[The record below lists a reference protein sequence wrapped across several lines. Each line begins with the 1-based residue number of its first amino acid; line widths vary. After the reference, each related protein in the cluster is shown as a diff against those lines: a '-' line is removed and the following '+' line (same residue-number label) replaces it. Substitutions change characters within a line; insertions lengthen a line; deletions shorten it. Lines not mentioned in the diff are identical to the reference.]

1 MVFKEIQHD
10 MIFMQYKTTTCLS
23 IDGVLKKNKENPY
36 LKWRTQGE
44 EEPNSEVLQIPK
56 FFGSKRSPQQAPHF
70 LQSSKDRRS
79 LLLDQTLERSWSFR
93 VRCSPMEVL
102 KSKREKESVKSDLK
116 SPSCHL
122 IYD

>member
-1 MVFKEIQHD
+1 MSS
-10 MIFMQYKTTTCLS
+10 Y
-23 IDGVLKKNKENPY
+23 PY
-36 LKWRTQGE
+36 LKFGAQRKKMKNFASA
-44 EEPNSEVLQIPK
+44 PNPNI
-56 FFGSKRSPQQAPHF
+56 FGSKCSPQQAPHF
-70 LQSSKDRRS
+70 LQRPKGRRS

-116 SPSCHL
+116 SPNCHL